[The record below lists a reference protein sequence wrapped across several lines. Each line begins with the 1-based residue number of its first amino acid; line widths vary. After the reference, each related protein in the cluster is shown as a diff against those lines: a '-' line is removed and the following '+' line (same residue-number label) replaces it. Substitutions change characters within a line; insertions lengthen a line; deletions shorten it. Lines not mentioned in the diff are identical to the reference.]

1 MTQTI
6 LVKRSAVAG
15 KAPAIGDLQL
25 GEIAINTYDGKLY
38 TKRNDGTTSI
48 IEIGGNP
55 FPSQAGYAN
64 SVLKTNGNG
73 VYWANA
79 GGTINKIS

>member
-38 TKRNDGTTSI
+38 TKKNDGTTSI

-55 FPSQAGYAN
+55 FPPQAG
-64 SVLKTNGNG
+64 
-73 VYWANA
+73 
-79 GGTINKIS
+79 